1 MTIHRLCASCGRAG
15 LNQALPWTISVIRRR
30 ESLAMQSYD
39 IVGLCADCADPARFS
54 TNQLAD
60 AIIAEFQR
68 QLSPT
73 KKGTTQ

>member
-1 MTIHRLCASCGRAG
+1 MIHRLCISCGRNPERNSG
-15 LNQALPWTISVIRRR
+15 KRKPLGIFVETLDGVERI
-30 ESLAMQSYD
+30 
-39 IVGLCADCADPARFS
+39 GHLCRGCADPARFS
-54 TNQLAD
+54 TAQLAD